1 MTVKQDIQDFF
12 YTKNWYTNA
21 AAEIRNLY
29 GRDWW
34 RFVLIL
40 AATSPR
46 QGVAANW
53 TKAKKAFK
61 RYKAFGVMTSYSDFM
76 LAHRKNLEKIRDTP
90 DMALG
95 WDILSGQKVQSFAA
109 NLLGNLDKVTID
121 MWMVQY
127 FGIDKLTKKTY
138 ENLEKRIQILA
149 KRWCLYPA
157 ELQAILWSAARAR
170 AGYRPATY
178 LIASIDDHQ
187 LQFDFMAD

>member
-1 MTVKQDIQDFF
+1 MGVKQDIQDFF
-12 YTKNWYTNA
+12 YTKDWYANA
-21 AAEIRNLY
+21 TAEIRSLY
-29 GRDWW
+29 GRDWR

-46 QGVAANW
+46 QGVKANW
-53 TKAKKAFK
+53 TKAKRAFK
-61 RYKAFGVMTSYSDFM
+61 RYKAFGVMASYSDFM

-138 ENLEKRIQILA
+138 DKVEKRVQILA
-149 KRWCLYPA
+149 KRWGLCPA
-157 ELQAILWSAARAR
+157 ELQAILWSAERAR

-187 LQFDFMAD
+187 LQFEFMV